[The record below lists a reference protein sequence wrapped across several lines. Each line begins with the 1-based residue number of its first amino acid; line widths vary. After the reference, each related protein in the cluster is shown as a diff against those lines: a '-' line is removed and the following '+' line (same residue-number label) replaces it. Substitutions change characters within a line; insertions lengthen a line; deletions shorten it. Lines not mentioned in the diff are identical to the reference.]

1 MKTIVTFAFLL
12 FGGYVF
18 SQGQSLGEVI
28 GTIIDE
34 SDKLGIPGALVWIED
49 DEKKYQAITDENG
62 KFRISAIPAGK
73 YYAKVTDYI
82 DTIDIPMVNVP
93 MDGFGNVG
101 IFTFSKSKELV
112 EATIV
117 HNKTFE
123 DLKLELNSSP
133 VYKLTSEEIVKMPV
147 KFDVKAMVAV
157 MSSDVKLTDDGELV
171 FRGSRKGEM
180 IYYLDGVKLSNTENT
195 PSCSINNMMVYTGGI
210 PAKYGDTLGGVVVV
224 ETKSYFD
231 LLREYK
237 MSHRE

>member
-1 MKTIVTFAFLL
+1 MKTTLAFLFL
-12 FGGYVF
+12 LYGEIVF

-34 SDKLGIPGALVWIED
+34 TDKLGIPGALVWIDD

-73 YYAKVTDYI
+73 YYIKVTDYI
-82 DTIDIPMVNVP
+82 DTINIPIVNVP
-93 MDGFGNVG
+93 MDGFANVG
-101 IFTFSKSKELV
+101 IFIFSKSKELI
-112 EATIV
+112 EATV
-117 HNKTFE
+117 TYNKTFE

-133 VYKLTSEEIVKMPV
+133 VHKLTSEDINKMPV
-147 KFDVKAMVAV
+147 KFDVKAMAAV
-157 MSSDVKLTDDGELV
+157 MSSEIKMTDDGELV

-210 PAKYGDTLGGVVVV
+210 PAKYGDTLGGVIVI

-237 MSHRE
+237 MSKKD